1 MFSTVVFSGVLL
13 LCLSALVQ
21 IGRMYYKGVTTAQT
35 QQSARSL
42 LDELSQSMQFTGA
55 NIRGQRSLTGTAAP
69 VGPTIAPQ
77 TNPTNGAIG
86 FFCLGHTR
94 YTFVI
99 DRQQSSVNDGA
110 NKKIKH
116 ALWADEP
123 GICDVTNDTVANLY
137 SAYPVDLT
145 ADIPSTYN
153 GRDLLSENMRITR
166 FSMAPLSDNSI
177 WRISLTVAYGDDDL
191 LIVDAATP
199 SRRVCKGGSSSAGS
213 EFCAI
218 SELSTVVKRRI
229 SVQ

>member
-21 IGRMYYKGVTTAQT
+21 IGRMYYKGVTTSQT
-35 QQSARSL
+35 QQTARSL

-55 NIRGQRSLTGTAAP
+55 NIRGPRSLTGTASP
-69 VGPTIAPQ
+69 VGPVIAAGS
-77 TNPTNGAIG
+77 TPTSGAVG

-94 YTFVI
+94 YTFAL
-99 DRQQSSVNDGA
+99 DRQQAAVNDPA

-123 GICDVTNDTVANLY
+123 GICDVTDDTVANLF

-145 ADIPSTYN
+145 ADEPSPYR
-153 GRDLLSENMRITR
+153 GRDLLSENMRLTR
-166 FSMAPLSDNSI
+166 FTLAPLSDNSI
-177 WRISLTVAYGDDDL
+177 WRISLTVGYGDDDL
-191 LIVDAATP
+191 LIVDAASPT
-199 SRRVCKGGSSSAGS
+199 RRICKSGQIGT
-213 EFCAI
+213 EFCAF